1 MARGVP
7 HSPETRAAVL
17 AALLAGQ
24 TPTEVAHTFRLHR
37 ATVLAWRRAAGL
49 APQDTPVQRAVQPK
63 KAEDIGHL
71 VAAYLTANLT
81 TLRIQQEHFRDKEW
95 LTEQSAADLAVL
107 HGVAADKA
115 FRILEALRPAANEDA
130 EDAQGN
136 PDTDD

>member
-1 MARGVP
+1 MA
-7 HSPETRAAVL
+7 HSAETRAAVL

-24 TPTEVAHTFRLHR
+24 TPAEAARTFRIPR
-37 ATVLAWRRAAGL
+37 ATVRLWQQAAGI
-49 APQDTPVQRAVQPK
+49 APTADRDRLPVHGSPK
-63 KAEDIGHL
+63 KRAEDIGEL
-71 VAAYLTANLT
+71 VAAYLQENLT
-81 TLRIQQEHFRDKEW
+81 TLRVQQQHFRDKDW